1 MSDIYYLDRFLSQL
15 NVGLK
20 IKKGGRLSPAL
31 YEQVLAPYLM
41 KGQRITLE
49 DIAQKVGVTK
59 MTVSRYLKNP
69 KTVAQNT
76 GLKIKAVID
85 EVGYVPN
92 RAPVMLSQAST
103 KTIGLAVSSFSNLLF
118 SDLIEGVEERASEYG
133 YDVLIAHTS
142 YKEENEER
150 KVMQLLSYQ
159 VDAMILTEAQH
170 TPLTLKSLKTTNIP
184 VVELMSL
191 LDKSIDMNI
200 GYDHVKIAYASIKGL
215 IDSGRK
221 NIAYL
226 SARLDKR
233 NMDRQYGYELAC
245 REAQL
250 DTYVFG
256 SSERSNFSRGA
267 DMMRKA
273 LHDVPNLDAIF
284 CTNDDVAI
292 GAMIACVEMG
302 IKVPDQIAVL
312 GYNGLNIGTTTIPK
326 LTSVITAR
334 KEMGKMAIDFIIQR
348 IKREGPI
355 SPKIELF
362 PMLSLG
368 ETLKAEEH
376 TNISRLFDTLYALK
390 LPCQLLSSSQVT
402 SKLR

>member
-1 MSDIYYLDRFLSQL
+1 MLIQHEFASI
-15 NVGLK
+15 
-20 IKKGGRLSPAL
+20 
-31 YEQVLAPYLM
+31 LM
-41 KGQRITLE
+41 KGQRITLD

-59 MTVSRYLKNP
+59 MTVSRYIKNP
-69 KTVAQNT
+69 NTVAKDT
-76 GLKIKAVID
+76 GIRIKAAID
-85 EVGYVPN
+85 EFGYVPN
-92 RAPVMLSQAST
+92 RAPVMLSQSST

-133 YDVLIAHTS
+133 YEVLIAHTS

-150 KVMQLLSYQ
+150 KVLQLLSYQ
-159 VDAMILTEAQH
+159 VDAMILTEATH
-170 TPLTLKSLKTTNIP
+170 SALTTKRLKMTKLP

-191 LDKSIDMNI
+191 LDKPIDMNI
-200 GYDHVKIAYASIKGL
+200 GYDHIKVSYAAIKGL
-215 IDSGRK
+215 IESGRK
-221 NIAYL
+221 HIAYL

-245 REAQL
+245 HEHDL
-250 DTYVFG
+250 ETYIYG

-273 LHDVPNLDAIF
+273 LSDVPNLDAIF

-292 GAMIACVEMG
+292 GAMIACIEMG
-302 IKVPDQIAVL
+302 IKVPEQIAVL
-312 GYNGLNIGTTTIPK
+312 GYNGLNIGTATSPK

-334 KEMGKMAIDFIIQR
+334 KEMGKMAIDFII
-348 IKREGPI
+348 KRLNEDD
-355 SPKIELF
+355 SSEHKIELF

-368 ETLKAEEH
+368 QTLKSNER

-390 LPCQLLSSSQVT
+390 PPYKILSSSRI
-402 SKLR
+402 SGKIR

>member
-1 MSDIYYLDRFLSQL
+1 
-15 NVGLK
+15 
-20 IKKGGRLSPAL
+20 
-31 YEQVLAPYLM
+31 M

-69 KTVAQNT
+69 STVAKDT
-76 GLKIKAVID
+76 GLKIKVAID

-133 YDVLIAHTS
+133 YEVLITHTS

-159 VDAMILTEAQH
+159 VDAMILTDATHSE
-170 TPLTLKSLKTTNIP
+170 LTIKRLKMAKLP

-191 LDKSIDMNI
+191 LDKTIDMNI
-200 GYDHVKIAYASIKGL
+200 GYDHVKVSYAAIKGL
-215 IDSGRK
+215 IESGRQ

-233 NMDRQYGYELAC
+233 NMDRQRGYELAL
-245 REAQL
+245 RECDLPLYTFA
-250 DTYVFG
+250 

-267 DMMRKA
+267 DMMRQA
-273 LHDVPNLDAIF
+273 LSEVPNLDAIF

-292 GAMIACVEMG
+292 GAMIACIELG
-302 IKVPDQIAVL
+302 IKIPEQIAVL
-312 GYNGLNIGTTTIPK
+312 GYNGLNIGTTTVPK
-326 LTSVITAR
+326 LTSVMTAR
-334 KEMGKMAIDFIIQR
+334 REMGKMAIDNI
-348 IKREGPI
+348 IKRLNGHNHVD
-355 SPKIELF
+355 PKIELY

-368 ETLKAEEH
+368 QTLKAQER
-376 TNISRLFDTLYALK
+376 TNISRIFDTLFATKDPYH
-390 LPCQLLSSSQVT
+390 
-402 SKLR
+402 

>member
-1 MSDIYYLDRFLSQL
+1 
-15 NVGLK
+15 
-20 IKKGGRLSPAL
+20 
-31 YEQVLAPYLM
+31 M

-69 KTVAQNT
+69 STVAKDT
-76 GLKIKAVID
+76 GLKIKAAID

-133 YDVLIAHTS
+133 YEVLITHTS

-159 VDAMILTEAQH
+159 VDAMILTDATHSE
-170 TPLTLKSLKTTNIP
+170 LTIKRLKMAKLP

-191 LDKSIDMNI
+191 LDKPIDMNI
-200 GYDHVKIAYASIKGL
+200 GYDHVKVSYAAIKGL
-215 IDSGRK
+215 IESGRR

-233 NMDRQYGYELAC
+233 NMDRQRGYELAL
-245 REAQL
+245 REYDLPLYTFA
-250 DTYVFG
+250 

-267 DMMRKA
+267 DMMRQA
-273 LHDVPNLDAIF
+273 LSEVPNLDAIF

-292 GAMIACVEMG
+292 GAMIACIELG
-302 IKVPDQIAVL
+302 IKIPEQIAVL
-312 GYNGLNIGTTTIPK
+312 GYNGLNIGTTTVPK
-326 LTSVITAR
+326 LTSVMTAR
-334 KEMGKMAIDFIIQR
+334 REMGKMAIDNI
-348 IKREGPI
+348 IKRLNGHNHVD
-355 SPKIELF
+355 PKIELY

-368 ETLKAEEH
+368 QTLKAQER
-376 TNISRLFDTLYALK
+376 TNISRIFDTLFATKDPYH
-390 LPCQLLSSSQVT
+390 
-402 SKLR
+402 